1 MGDELWKI
9 CAMVLISLW
18 KFFAFSLSNVTMAWC
33 CFPFYLLCI
42 ICLACCSLSFKWEE
56 DWICVCEP
64 NVRYKQWMK
73 RDLFRVKYY
82 KHRRTF
88 HMGAHGA
95 TNKVIKVLSY
105 ASDLFGVQ
113 CSSRS
118 SQMRKDEKMAK
129 NIQKN
134 C

>member
-1 MGDELWKI
+1 
-9 CAMVLISLW
+9 
-18 KFFAFSLSNVTMAWC
+18 
-33 CFPFYLLCI
+33 
-42 ICLACCSLSFKWEE
+42 
-56 DWICVCEP
+56 
-64 NVRYKQWMK
+64 
-73 RDLFRVKYY
+73 
-82 KHRRTF
+82 
-88 HMGAHGA
+88 MGAHGA